1 MFNSPNG
8 ASPNMEF
15 DLRAKVMIGLGLSIL
30 LLNLTLLPIVFTGA
44 VPGAVEEKFKTYPL
58 DSACGEDGDCD
69 SVERDWE
76 ISTSRRDYY
85 AWDVTNLAEV
95 MDDGAVPTY
104 QKMGPFTYEIRTL
117 RTLIEHDEDAGE
129 LTYNALKSYEC
140 AADSPVPCDTEISQ
154 LNIQFRP
161 QIIGATGSAFNGIME
176 LTKIGFS
183 SGMMNQDL
191 NTTQAG
197 IATAASISSMTDTV
211 GGSGYGYA
219 GYAAWNTA
227 EGLGQVSVQLPNAF
241 DGNVLPAANFS
252 EGLDA
257 ALHSSVHPLDS
268 EFNISLVNPAG
279 PVAFL
284 GLGTPEILVSTIEAD
299 PANSITVQRAT
310 AYGYLAMMMID
321 DTSVPDYAQTLVR
334 DWSLYVLTGS
344 LFQENGGGS
353 DFTDSDD
360 IADRLENLLA
370 VDFSDLDC
378 LNLMMNGD
386 GTDTPLG
393 LLAKNAG
400 GTGFG
405 LAAFLKMDAPTAMA
419 TFDLDAIQYTAI
431 ATWANG
437 WATSSTSIQMALLGG
452 SGTLSA
458 GQFVNTSFGAEDP
471 INGGHLDLS
480 LNIGGSWQT
489 VYFQPAVSL
498 TPEQS
503 AEVLY
508 GPLGLATR
516 TGATLFLYGELSG
529 QTPPVD
535 MATFEPAAPTAWTT
549 ETIAAA
555 YGIDLNAASALR
567 TLVMGPI
574 FGNFVEDF
582 LIDNFGATPYLTQSV
597 SNWLFGWH
605 DPVSAYLASGDAT
618 DMSAGWASLESNA
631 TYFGSNG
638 VANGDGTNYTIC
650 TGESSSCDKGEA
662 IREDGSS
669 QLSWRNDAMFSATH
683 GIITPEDLTGTTGGF
698 LTGEGDKVD
707 VSGYAIADLSCA
719 ETGTVKGI
727 PVDICTVSVEPTSRS
742 IQANLLKTFTLL
754 DATPSALPI
763 YLGSDIEVKSELLSG
778 LIIAGES
785 TTTFYLDSRE
795 GNDMMTAP
803 TMDDLVPVFQ
813 IESGSVIG
821 DADAEQLESA
831 IVQNQNHFTYWMN
844 FDTGFDVIP
853 LLLFMTSLSLLIAP
867 FVLKRSKPVDQSTG
881 LLARARE
888 IQG

>member
-1 MFNSPNG
+1 
-8 ASPNMEF
+8 MEF
-15 DLRAKVMIGLGLSIL
+15 DLRAKVLIGIGLVIL
-30 LLNLTLLPIVFTGA
+30 LLSLTLLPFVFTGA

-58 DSACGEDGDCD
+58 DSACGEYGDCD
-69 SVERDWE
+69 SVEGDWE

-85 AWDVTNLAEV
+85 AWDVTNLADV
-95 MDDGAVPTY
+95 MDDGAMPTY
-104 QKMGPFTYEIRTL
+104 RKMGPFTYEIRTL
-117 RTLIEHDEDAGE
+117 RTLIEHDDDAGE
-129 LTYNALKSYEC
+129 LTYNVLKSYEC
-140 AADSPVPCDTEISQ
+140 AADSLVPCDTEISQ

-161 QIIGATGSAFNGIME
+161 QIIGATGTAFNGIME

-197 IATAASISSMTDTV
+197 IATAASLSSMTDTV
-211 GGSGYGYA
+211 GGSGIGYA
-219 GYAAWNTA
+219 GYAALSTA
-227 EGLGQVSVQLPNAF
+227 EGLGQVSVQLPNAL
-241 DGNVLPAANFS
+241 DGNILPAANFS
-252 EGLDA
+252 EGLDTT
-257 ALHSSVHPLDS
+257 LYSSVHPLDS
-268 EFNISLVNPAG
+268 EFNISLLNPSG

-299 PANSITVQRAT
+299 PENSITVQRAT

-321 DTSVPDYAQTLVR
+321 TNGDEIEDTSVPDYAQTLVR
-334 DWSLYVLTGS
+334 DWSLFVLTGS

-360 IADRLENLLA
+360 IADRLENLLDI
-370 VDFSDLDC
+370 DFSNMDC

-393 LLAKNAG
+393 LLAQNAG

-419 TFDLDAIQYTAI
+419 TFNLDAAQYTAI
-431 ATWANG
+431 STWASG

-471 INGGHLDLS
+471 INGGYLELS
-480 LNIGGSWQT
+480 MNLGGMWET
-489 VYFQPAVSL
+489 IYALPAISL

-508 GPLGLATR
+508 GPLGLASR

-535 MATFEPAAPTAWTT
+535 LATFEPAAPTAWTT
-549 ETIAAA
+549 ETIAEA

-574 FGNFVEDF
+574 FGDFVEDF

-597 SNWLFGWH
+597 NNWLFGWH

-618 DMSAGWASLESNA
+618 NMSAGWASLESNA
-631 TYFGSNG
+631 TYYGSNG

-662 IREDGSS
+662 LREDGSS
-669 QLSWRNDAMFSATH
+669 QLSWRNDEMYSATL
-683 GIITPEDLTGTTGGF
+683 GIITPEDISGTTGGF
-698 LTGEGDKVD
+698 ITGDGDKVD
-707 VSGYAIADLSCA
+707 VSGYAIVDLSCDG
-719 ETGTVKGI
+719 TGTVKGI
-727 PVDICTVSVEPTSRS
+727 PVDVCTASVEPTSRS

-763 YLGSDIEVKSELLSG
+763 YLGSEIEVKSEQLSG

-785 TTTFYLDSRE
+785 TTIFYLDSRA
-795 GNDMMTAP
+795 GNDMATAP
-803 TMDDLVPVFQ
+803 TMNDLKPVFQ

-821 DADAEQLESA
+821 DADAEQMESA

-853 LLLFMTSLSLLIAP
+853 LLLFITGLVLLISP
-867 FVLKRSKPVDQSTG
+867 FVLKRSKPVDSPTG
-881 LLARARE
+881 LLARVRE